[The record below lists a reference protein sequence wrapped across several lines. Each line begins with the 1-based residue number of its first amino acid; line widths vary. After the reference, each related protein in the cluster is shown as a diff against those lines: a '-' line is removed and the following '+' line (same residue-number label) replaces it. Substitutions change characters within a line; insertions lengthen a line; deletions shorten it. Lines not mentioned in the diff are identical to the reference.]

1 MNVPFRKWH
10 PKHCKYPYGQEYG
23 MHGYAYRYCIFKCN
37 TYPFMHP
44 KMSKVLIH
52 SYQTNIGL
60 NIIFISYNLDWKT
73 TTYLSSLQEGKLI
86 HHGLLLHEPLKLRQ
100 PHVELLMRLIRHGA
114 WRHSEH
120 VRDVNAFERS
130 LDQDSMKWFHSIQLF
145 GGCPGYFL
153 FEGVI

>member
-1 MNVPFRKWH
+1 MATKTLQISIWPSVWH
-10 PKHCKYPYGQEYG
+10 
-23 MHGYAYRYCIFKCN
+23 AYRYWILKCN
-37 TYPFMHP
+37 NHHFMHP
-44 KMSKVLIH
+44 KIYIQSIDTFISNKYRII
-52 SYQTNIGL
+52 NIT
-60 NIIFISYNLDWKT
+60 FISYNLGWKT

-86 HHGLLLHEPLKLRQ
+86 YHGLLLHEPLKLRQ
-100 PHVELLMRLIRHGA
+100 PHVELLMRLIRQGA

-153 FEGVI
+153 FKGFIFYGSMVV